1 MAFEVFDK
9 RSAPMQGTPS
19 VTLQKRGI
27 LSINAA
33 AHALIGKA
41 DVVELLFDAE
51 RRVMALRPAA
61 PSPTAY
67 QVRGPSKTGQVLLSV
82 TAFTHAFGIDTEDSR
97 RYEPFVEDGMLC
109 IDLNGPSTVIRGNRS
124 KDTDPQQTEGEE

>member
-1 MAFEVFDK
+1 MAFKVFDK
-9 RSAPMQGTPS
+9 RSAPMRSTPS

-41 DVVELLFDAE
+41 DVVDLLFDAE

-67 QVRGPSKTGQVLLSV
+67 KVRGPSKTGQVLLSV
-82 TAFTHAFGIDTEDSR
+82 TAFANAFNIDTDDSR

-109 IDLNGPSTVIRGNRS
+109 IDLNGPSTVIQGNRS
-124 KDTDPQQTEGEE
+124 KDTDPQQTEGEG

>member
-1 MAFEVFDK
+1 
-9 RSAPMQGTPS
+9 MQGTPS
-19 VTLQKRGI
+19 VTLDKRAI
-27 LSINAA
+27 LLINAA

-67 QVRGPSKTGQVLLSV
+67 QFRGPSSW
-82 TAFTHAFGIDTEDSR
+82 I
-97 RYEPFVEDGMLC
+97 
-109 IDLNGPSTVIRGNRS
+109 TVR
-124 KDTDPQQTEGEE
+124 